1 MADPKGSIDEMID
14 SLKQL
19 RDELR
24 LKIHLGSKEAQDQYD
39 ALEQKWDQ
47 MMKDSQPVKDA
58 VSDTARGVGVA
69 AELAADEL
77 KSGYEKIRD
86 LLK

>member
-14 SLKQL
+14 SLKRL

>member
-1 MADPKGSIDEMID
+1 MADSKGSIDEMID

-47 MMKDSQPVKDA
+47 M
-58 VSDTARGVGVA
+58 VSDTARGVGAA

>member
-1 MADPKGSIDEMID
+1 MADSKGSIDEMID
-14 SLKQL
+14 SLKRL

-58 VSDTARGVGVA
+58 VSDTARGVGAA

>member
-1 MADPKGSIDEMID
+1 MADSKGSIDEMID

>member
-1 MADPKGSIDEMID
+1 MADSKGSIDEMID

-69 AELAADEL
+69 AELAVDEL
-77 KSGYEKIRD
+77 KGGYEKIRD

>member
-1 MADPKGSIDEMID
+1 MADSRGSIDEMID

>member
-1 MADPKGSIDEMID
+1 MADSQNSFDEVM
-14 SLKQL
+14 SNLRRL

-24 LKIHLGSKEAQDQYD
+24 LQIHLGSKEAQDQF
-39 ALEQKWDQ
+39 AKLERKWDE
-47 MMKDSQPVKDA
+47 MMSEGKPVADV
-58 VSDTARGVGVA
+58 VSDTARGIGTA

-77 KSGYEKIRD
+77 KQGYEKIRD